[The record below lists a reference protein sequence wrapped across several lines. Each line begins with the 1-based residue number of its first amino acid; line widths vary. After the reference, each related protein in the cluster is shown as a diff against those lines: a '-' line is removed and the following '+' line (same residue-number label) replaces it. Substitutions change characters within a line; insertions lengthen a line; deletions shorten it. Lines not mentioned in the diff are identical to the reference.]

1 MRGLDM
7 PPVILVGNKLDTVTA
22 ATAAAFDATNI
33 RVASMVDD
41 NRRVDSA
48 LTSAA
53 TGEGVLAVFDT
64 LVRRALER
72 ARRQAAVPTAVLRRV
87 VTRTPGLVD

>member
-1 MRGLDM
+1 M
-7 PPVILVGNKLDTVTA
+7 PPVILVGNKRDTVTA
-22 ATAAAFDATNI
+22 ATAAAFDATNV

-53 TGEGVLAVFDT
+53 TGEGVHAVFET
-64 LVRRALER
+64 L
-72 ARRQAAVPTAVLRRV
+72 ARRTAAFRDAETAPSLR
-87 VTRTPGLVD
+87 D